1 MQNNYYLP
9 GLNENTSNEYS
20 CVQINRTDTPK
31 IFLFISNV
39 DLFCKRYCKSLDS
52 FKLREKR
59 LLDFETPN
67 RALITHEYD
76 VEVDDDFDY
85 TEYYYLF
92 NPIKRLSW
100 LKIAQD
106 GKRLSIA
113 KESDIKKKIYKVLE
127 EELNKASINFD
138 ELWNNRKG
146 LPCFIKILKSQY
158 NNFLITAS
166 YYDSIKSSFKERKS
180 FLSPLMERR
189 IKYDYLPLEG
199 KSSWLYVKAPNNF
212 NVKYNSKLIRSS
224 AHNRIDFANSDGNE
238 ADPGK
243 VSLTIINNGV
253 DTSVNDV
260 ASLSIDISIPSSLK
274 TWFMSIY
281 YISIVVMSILSLA
294 LLNELWLLFWSPI
307 INCKSIVDFLLIN
320 NNFGGIIMGL
330 VAAIITTRSWLIS
343 EETITKY
350 YSIYITRIMVII
362 LVLYT
367 IIMTIS

>member
-106 GKRLSIA
+106 GK
-113 KESDIKKKIYKVLE
+113 
-127 EELNKASINFD
+127 
-138 ELWNNRKG
+138 G
-146 LPCFIKILKSQY
+146 CP
-158 NNFLITAS
+158 
-166 YYDSIKSSFKERKS
+166 
-180 FLSPLMERR
+180 
-189 IKYDYLPLEG
+189 
-199 KSSWLYVKAPNNF
+199 
-212 NVKYNSKLIRSS
+212 
-224 AHNRIDFANSDGNE
+224 
-238 ADPGK
+238 
-243 VSLTIINNGV
+243 
-253 DTSVNDV
+253 
-260 ASLSIDISIPSSLK
+260 
-274 TWFMSIY
+274 
-281 YISIVVMSILSLA
+281 
-294 LLNELWLLFWSPI
+294 
-307 INCKSIVDFLLIN
+307 
-320 NNFGGIIMGL
+320 
-330 VAAIITTRSWLIS
+330 
-343 EETITKY
+343 
-350 YSIYITRIMVII
+350 
-362 LVLYT
+362 
-367 IIMTIS
+367 